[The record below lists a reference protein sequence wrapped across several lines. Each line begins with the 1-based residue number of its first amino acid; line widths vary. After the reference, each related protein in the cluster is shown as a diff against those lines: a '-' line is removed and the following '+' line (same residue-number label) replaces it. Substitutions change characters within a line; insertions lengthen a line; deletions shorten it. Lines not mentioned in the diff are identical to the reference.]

1 QTGGKP
7 PANGRQLLKKE
18 KKDKKDNN
26 NIYSPKFEALW
37 KEYPRKV
44 DKGAAYKAYQA
55 RLKEG
60 YTDEQLLKAT
70 KAYASYCRREQ
81 KEEKYIKH
89 GSTFYGPTRPF

>member
-1 QTGGKP
+1 MLQNKIEY
-7 PANGRQLLKKE
+7 NNYKE
-18 KKDKKDNN
+18 YNN
-26 NIYSPKFEALW
+26 NRYSPKFEALW

-70 KAYASYCRREQ
+70 KAYASYCRT
-81 KEEKYIKH
+81 
-89 GSTFYGPTRPF
+89 GDP